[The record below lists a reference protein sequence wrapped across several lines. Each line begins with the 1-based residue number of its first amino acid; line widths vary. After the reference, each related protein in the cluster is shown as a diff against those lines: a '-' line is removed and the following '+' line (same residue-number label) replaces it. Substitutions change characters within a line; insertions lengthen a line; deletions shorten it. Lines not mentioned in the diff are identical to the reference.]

1 MRLPGTEEWN
11 SDAVSLR
18 IAFER
23 NVATASVPLLTEIAA
38 GRNFY
43 NPEELGQRL
52 PSDSIFALGR
62 AAELAFCT
70 ENFDL
75 GFQILREMLIHDY
88 TAPRTPLQ
96 FAFYATVGALLR
108 SFKIM
113 LYPYGAVIVEPPD
126 TLHEKFKAQLAPRMD
141 RIEWPMSSSTVT
153 VKLIRLLLPAAAASG
168 LSSESVDALSGN
180 IEEQAIKPSIAA
192 AVLASQEYEA
202 IAAWRAP
209 QVDFDWLTG
218 AIESL
223 ETNYHR
229 QLRLLRSDAFYWRTL
244 RPKGSIIDWSLLALW
259 VFILRRGGEHDV
271 LERIHASSD
280 EATYIR
286 SLASIIE
293 THTFDIGH
301 GDWP

>member
-153 VKLIRLLLPAAAASG
+153 VKLIKLLLPAAAASG

-202 IAAWRAP
+202 IAAWQAP
-209 QVDFDWLTG
+209 QVDFDRLTG
-218 AIESL
+218 AIEKS
-223 ETNYHR
+223 R
-229 QLRLLRSDAFYWRTL
+229 D
-244 RPKGSIIDWSLLALW
+244 
-259 VFILRRGGEHDV
+259 
-271 LERIHASSD
+271 
-280 EATYIR
+280 
-286 SLASIIE
+286 
-293 THTFDIGH
+293 
-301 GDWP
+301 

>member
-52 PSDSIFALGR
+52 PSDFIFALGR

-202 IAAWRAP
+202 IAAWQAP
-209 QVDFDWLTG
+209 QVDFDRLTG
-218 AIESL
+218 AIESS
-223 ETNYHR
+223 R
-229 QLRLLRSDAFYWRTL
+229 D
-244 RPKGSIIDWSLLALW
+244 
-259 VFILRRGGEHDV
+259 
-271 LERIHASSD
+271 
-280 EATYIR
+280 
-286 SLASIIE
+286 
-293 THTFDIGH
+293 
-301 GDWP
+301 